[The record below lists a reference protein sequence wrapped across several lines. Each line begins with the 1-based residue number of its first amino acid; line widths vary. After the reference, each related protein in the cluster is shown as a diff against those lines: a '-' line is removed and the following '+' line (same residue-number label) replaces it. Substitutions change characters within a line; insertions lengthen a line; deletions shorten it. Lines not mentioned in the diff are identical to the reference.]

1 MTDPMP
7 TIRGILGMPEDEE
20 VTEQKP
26 DHADE
31 AKYLLQKN
39 AAISGVDAV
48 ATAVE
53 AQVHATLALVEQQKA
68 TGALLAG
75 ILVTL
80 NGASNGS
87 LEDWAQD
94 VAEEVHSALASTEIR
109 KGMGL

>member
-1 MTDPMP
+1 MP

-31 AKYLLQKN
+31 AKYLLQQN

-53 AQVHATLALVEQQKA
+53 AQAHATLALVEQHRRIADALESVILQ
-68 TGALLAG
+68 GAVVAIRRG
-75 ILVTL
+75 I
-80 NGASNGS
+80 GS
-87 LEDWAQD
+87 
-94 VAEEVHSALASTEIR
+94 
-109 KGMGL
+109 